1 MLGSIMHFERPLSES
16 GAPYYPSHRNF
27 EDSRDGYSGAMG
39 ALTVGQSVL
48 EGVDAVQNDGT
59 WKGD

>member
-1 MLGSIMHFERPLSES
+1 MHFERPLSES